1 MSLVCILGYISL
13 FYLALCLILS
23 LISWA
28 VNKTMQQNLRLWKP
42 IRSLRWFLTQPLLW
56 LEELLEN
63 KN

>member
-13 FYLALCLILS
+13 FYLVFCLVLS

-42 IRSLRWFLTQPLLW
+42 IRSLRWFLAQPLLW